1 MSDKAPVKKLTIEIE
16 DVGDWHQCIA
26 AIKKL
31 RVALRE
37 HHGTRADVLFHDDV
51 YDRAEVA
58 FQKACGHF
66 TPEELRLVLEY
77 YAMVKPS
84 KLGLAKDLA
93 RRNESLPPT
102 ERYGPN
108 GSADEDTM
116 HQQIK
121 RVLRRDE
128 EACRIIG
135 EADLNLRKE
144 KLQWADRYCIRCAEY
159 WAAGGQ
165 GTPERAKRRYRH
177 KMGHKSR

>member
-1 MSDKAPVKKLTIEIE
+1 MSNKTPKLTIEIE

-26 AIKKL
+26 AIEKL

-37 HHGTRADVLFHDDV
+37 QHGGTRTDALFYV
-51 YDRAEVA
+51 YDRAEDA
-58 FQKACGHF
+58 FKNACGHF

-77 YAMVKPS
+77 YAMAKPS

-93 RRNESLPPT
+93 RRNESLPQT

-108 GSADEDTM
+108 GSTDEDTM

-135 EADLNLRKE
+135 EADFN
-144 KLQWADRYCIRCAEY
+144 
-159 WAAGGQ
+159 
-165 GTPERAKRRYRH
+165 
-177 KMGHKSR
+177 